1 MAGEQAY
8 MVIGAMTICMMI
20 IKPKKLMP
28 NSNPADHDLL
38 IELRTEVQNIRNDI
52 KELKDG
58 VATRIASLETDKADR
73 KVVEELQGKV
83 NHDLEVRVRVLEG
96 AKSNYY
102 TMSVIYAG
110 IGATMIGLILYH
122 LFQK

>member
-1 MAGEQAY
+1 MKHNQ
-8 MVIGAMTICMMI
+8 
-20 IKPKKLMP
+20 
-28 NSNPADHDLL
+28 NDHDLL

-58 VATRIASLETDKADR
+58 VAVRIAILEKDKADK
-73 KVVEELQGKV
+73 KVVEELQIKV
-83 NHDLEVRVRVLEG
+83 NDDMEIRVRSLENS
-96 AKSNYY
+96 KSNYY
-102 TMSVIYAG
+102 TMTIIYAG

>member
-1 MAGEQAY
+1 MKTP
-8 MVIGAMTICMMI
+8 MKIG
-20 IKPKKLMP
+20 
-28 NSNPADHDLL
+28 NQDHDLL